1 MITIIANKPIVKPQT
16 FTDLLNE
23 LSHLLKKK
31 SYCFGLT
38 LKTGSMLKK
47 DSHSIKRFSHL
58 EQRYE

>member
-1 MITIIANKPIVKPQT
+1 MQKRILNIFYN
-16 FTDLLNE
+16 TDLLNK
-23 LSHLLKKK
+23 LSYLLKKK
-31 SYCFGLT
+31 SHCFGLT